1 MSVRWVPRRSAA
13 SARTTRWSRHTVQAV
28 TAAFVVV
35 VVWRKAAGEAGAAS
49 GEAFCPFGGYET
61 AFTAMT
67 TGRTVA
73 HVHPANLVL
82 ASIVVVLAL
91 ALRGAFCGWLCPLGS
106 LQEAVHAASRAV
118 VDRVPPLRRARRR
131 WDRGEHRVL
140 RRVDHAARY
149 GRYLVLAFAVGGA
162 ALTGVMVF
170 REYDPWSALLSIV
183 EFEISLGLVVLI
195 VMLVMSLVVPRP
207 FCRYAC
213 PLGATIGLIGKASPV
228 AVQRDADACLG
239 CDLCSRACP
248 MGLEVHT
255 ATRVTDALCVGCLEC
270 VAACPSR
277 EALGVRVSLPMP
289 AVRPHD
295 LPVPP
300 VDIDAPVLA
309 TATTSEGAVR

>member
-1 MSVRWVPRRSAA
+1 MSVPWVPRRSAA
-13 SARTTRWSRHTVQAV
+13 SVRRMRWSRHMVQAV
-28 TAAFVVV
+28 TAAFVAV
-35 VVWRKAAGEAGAAS
+35 VVWRKAVGEAGAAS
-49 GEAFCPFGGYET
+49 GEAFCPFGGFET
-61 AFTAMT
+61 AFTWVT
-67 TGRTVA
+67 TGRTVS

-82 ASIVVVLAL
+82 AGIVVVLAL

-106 LQEAVHAASRAV
+106 LQGAVHAASRAV

-140 RRVDHAARY
+140 RRIDHVARY

-183 EFEISLGLVVLI
+183 EFEISLGLVVLV
-195 VMLVMSLVVPRP
+195 VMLVMAIVVPRP

-255 ATRVTDALCVGCLEC
+255 ATRVTDAQCLGCLEC

-277 EALGVRVSLPMP
+277 DALAVRVSLPMP

-300 VDIDAPVLA
+300 VDLEAGIPA
-309 TATTSEGAVR
+309 TETVPEGAVR